1 MISLSRVRLI
11 IASLLVL
18 ALILVWQLGFRS
30 DESAQTFVDK
40 EQRIDWFV
48 NEGVLTRYDL
58 DGHRSSVTDTQRITH
73 FEGRRESELTR
84 PYSIGFKPSQEVTY
98 TLSALT
104 AVYQDDNSR
113 LDLAEQVELYHNP
126 ETEQAVAMFTP
137 SLTYFPDKELAVTD
151 DPVEISSP
159 SGETRAIGM
168 ELYTS
173 ENRMELLSRVR
184 GTYVATEKR

>member
-1 MISLSRVRLI
+1 LISLSRLRLL

-30 DESAQTFVDK
+30 DESAQTFVDI

-58 DGHRSSVTDTQRITH
+58 NGNRSSVTDTQRITH

-84 PYSIGFKPSQEVTY
+84 PYSIGFKPSQQVTH
-98 TLSALT
+98 TLSSLT

-137 SLTYFPDKELAVTD
+137 SLTYFPNKELAVTD
-151 DPVEISSP
+151 DPVEISTP

>member
-1 MISLSRVRLI
+1 MISLSRLRLL

-30 DESAQTFVDK
+30 DESAQTFVDI

-58 DGHRSSVTDTQRITH
+58 NGNRSSVTDTQRITH

-84 PYSIGFKPSQEVTY
+84 PYSIGFKPSQQVTH
-98 TLSALT
+98 TLSSLT

-137 SLTYFPDKELAVTD
+137 SLTYFPNKELAVTD
-151 DPVEISSP
+151 DPVEISTP

>member
-1 MISLSRVRLI
+1 MISLSRVRLL

-18 ALILVWQLGFRS
+18 ALILVWQFGFRS
-30 DESAQTFVDK
+30 DQSAQTFVDK
-40 EQRIDWFV
+40 DQRIDWFV
-48 NEGVLTRYDL
+48 NDGVLTRYDL

-73 FEGRRESELTR
+73 FEGRRESELAR
-84 PYSIGFKPSQEVTY
+84 PYSIGFKPSQEVTH

-137 SLTYFPDKELAVTD
+137 SLSYFPDKELAVTD
-151 DPVEISSP
+151 DPVEISTP

>member
-1 MISLSRVRLI
+1 MISLSRVRLL

-58 DGHRSSVTDTQRITH
+58 DGHRGSVTDTERITH

-84 PYSIGFKPSQEVTY
+84 PYSIGFKPSQEVTH

-151 DPVEISSP
+151 DAVEISTP

-168 ELYTS
+168 ELHTS